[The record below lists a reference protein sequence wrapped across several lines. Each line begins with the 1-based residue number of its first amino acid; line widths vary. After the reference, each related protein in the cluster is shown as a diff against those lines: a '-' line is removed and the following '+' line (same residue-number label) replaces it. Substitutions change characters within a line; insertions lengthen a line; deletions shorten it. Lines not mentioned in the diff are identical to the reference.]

1 MLPGPDQVIACPH
14 CKGLAR
20 HMTLRSGNT
29 FGAQTWTDGKQVAPM
44 LPHPPTVVQC
54 RHCGQM
60 FWLADAEEIGPILP
74 VTEPTEEG
82 YYSAIAGG
90 LAKHAAQ
97 EQTLRIL
104 AWWCRND
111 DYRAETGRPARRPW
125 KVSPTARENLGLLL
139 TLLDERD
146 TSERIM
152 KAEILRELGEFDKAS
167 EQLRGLESSKSATAV
182 AQILEMC
189 EKHGPRLRVLRFDR

>member
-44 LPHPPTVVQC
+44 LPRPPAVVRC
-54 RHCGQM
+54 GHCNRM
-60 FWLADAEEIGPILP
+60 FWLADAEEIGPILE
-74 VTEPTEEG
+74 VTEPSEDG

-90 LAKHAAQ
+90 LAKNAAQ
-97 EQTLRIL
+97 EKTLRIL

-125 KVSPTARENLGLLL
+125 KVSPEVRENLGVLL
-139 TLLDERD
+139 TLLDEDD
-146 TSERIM
+146 TSEGIM
-152 KAEILRELGEFDKAS
+152 KAEILRELGEFEKARHV
-167 EQLRGLESSKSATAV
+167 LTGLETSENAAAI
-182 AQILEMC
+182 AQILELC
-189 EKHGPRLRVLRFDR
+189 ERQDPRLRIVRFDR